1 MSRNFRS
8 PLPKCKSLLIDA
20 FTLIELLVVIAI
32 IAILAS
38 LLLPALSK
46 AKEKAQTIN
55 CVSNMKQIL
64 LGAAMY
70 RDDYQGFVQ
79 PLWYARGG
87 GLAADNYDTNI
98 YVVQVSDQIW
108 WPDCLRL
115 NNYIKSPRV
124 FSCPGLKANSLT
136 DIGGG
141 SSRIYPLGIGLNYPE
156 GAGTLF
162 VSMSAQGMWVK
173 ESMVTTPSAFLF
185 GADAGSVTAAT
196 KNDKNADNWVPDYA
210 FDAALAQYS
219 GYGAL
224 YFRAPSDPTGF
235 SWGDGRSVP
244 RHSRRCNFGFFDGHA
259 ATMRNSQAGYKLNWG
274 NGPGEREP
282 IGALWARRH

>member
-1 MSRNFRS
+1 MSRTSRS
-8 PLPKCKSLLIDA
+8 PLPNCKSWRVRA

-38 LLLPALSK
+38 LLLPALSR
-46 AKEKAQTIN
+46 AKEKAKTIS

-64 LGAAMY
+64 LGVSMY
-70 RDDYQGFVQ
+70 RDDYRGIVP

-87 GLAADNYDTNI
+87 GLPADDYDAEI
-98 YVVQVSDQIW
+98 YVVQSPGQIW

-115 NNYIKSPRV
+115 NNYVKNNKV
-124 FSCPGLKANSLT
+124 FSCPGLRANSVS

-141 SSRIYPLGIGLNYPE
+141 RSVKYPLGIGLNYPE
-156 GAGTLF
+156 GGGTLF
-162 VSMSAQGMWVK
+162 VSMANQGMWVK
-173 ESMVTTPSAFLF
+173 ESMVSVPSAFLF
-185 GADAGSVTAAT
+185 AADAGSVTAAT

-210 FDAALAQYS
+210 FDAALAQYG

-224 YFRAPSDPTGF
+224 YFRTPSDPTGY

-244 RHSRRCNFGFFDGHA
+244 RHSLRCDFGFFDGHA
-259 ATMRNSQAGYKLNWG
+259 AIMKNSQAGYRYNWG
-274 NGPGEREP
+274 NGPGEKEP
-282 IGALWARRH
+282 LEALWARCH